1 MADLAVVVAK
11 VSPTKPEDAEIIQV
25 IVAETVTAGQPLFF
39 DSNGK
44 GQLADANA
52 ANEQQARCLTLE
64 AGTAGQSVSCL
75 KQGWVEGFTLTDQ
88 SFDDPIF
95 VSDTVGVLADAGGTL
110 DVPVGLVAPL
120 AKDASTISK
129 LLYLRFRWGADYA

>member
-1 MADLAVVVAK
+1 MADLAITAANISVI
-11 VSPTKPEDAEIIQV
+11 KPEDAEIVQV

-52 ANEQQARCLTLE
+52 AGEQQARCLTLE
-64 AGTAGQSVSCL
+64 GGVANQSLSCL
-75 KQGWVEGFTLTDQ
+75 KQGFVEGFTLTDQ

-95 VSDTVGVLADAGGTL
+95 LSDSVGVLADAAGTL
-110 DVPVGLVAPL
+110 EVPVGLVAPI
-120 AKDASTISK
+120 AKDSATISK
-129 LLYLRFRWGADYA
+129 ILYLRFRWGADYA